1 MAVSGYS
8 KQYCTG
14 RYLGAEEYLLR
25 TRGTPALR
33 RNVRLRLLQLNQVK
47 EGKLSASSDDVW
59 IVDAGGSCQR
69 MKPGL
74 RVKAAWHDGE
84 YYPSTVEQV
93 SMTGKHCSVVFHDG
107 DRREDVGIEELKLR
121 WHTAW
126 TRNYMA
132 CFLRKNGSH
141 YASGKGLDRFIT
153 SYEV

>member
-47 EGKLSASSDDVW
+47 KGTHSASSNDVW
-59 IVDAGGSCQR
+59 IVDAGGGCQR

-84 YYPSTVEQV
+84 QV
-93 SMTGKHCSVVFHDG
+93 STTGKKCSVVFHDG
-107 DRREDVGIEELKLR
+107 DRREDVGIDELKLR
-121 WHTAW
+121 WFTAW

-141 YASGKGLDRFIT
+141 YASGKGLNRFIT

>member
-1 MAVSGYS
+1 M
-8 KQYCTG
+8 KNRDLLRFPG
-14 RYLGAEEYLLR
+14 RYLGHAEYLLR

-33 RNVRLRLLQLNQVK
+33 RKVWLRRLQLNQVK
-47 EGKLSASSDDVW
+47 EETHSASSSDVW
-59 IVDAGGSCQR
+59 VVDAGGNCER

-74 RVKAAWHDGE
+74 RVKAAWHDGA

-93 SMTGKHCSVVFHDG
+93 STTGKKCSVVFHDG
-107 DRREDVGIEELKLR
+107 DRREDVGIDELKLR
-121 WHTAW
+121 WFTAW

-141 YASGKGLDRFIT
+141 YASGKGLNRFIT